1 MFTRSCQNG
10 ALPPAARQL
19 LTLLVLT
26 SAVMVAFHTVTMAF
40 HSFYAADTSSAEDTF
55 HTRRARLK
63 EGFLLIVW
71 VVGDIVRLKK

>member
-10 ALPPAARQL
+10 VLTPAARQL

-26 SAVMVAFHTVTMAF
+26 SAVMVAFNTVTMAF
-40 HSFYAADTSSAEDTF
+40 HGFYAADTSSAEDTF

-63 EGFLLIVW
+63 EGFLSILL
-71 VVGDIVRLKK
+71 VVGDVGRLKR

>member
-10 ALPPAARQL
+10 VLLPAARQL

-26 SAVMVAFHTVTMAF
+26 SAVMVAFNTVTMAF
-40 HSFYAADTSSAEDTF
+40 HSLYAADTSSTEDTF

-71 VVGDIVRLKK
+71 VVGNVGRLTR